1 MNKQD
6 KKEIMNL
13 IKYKKMLG
21 GRRMENKQTKELLKL
36 IQENPELPLVFLVYS
51 EDLADD
57 YEYRYT
63 MIKDYRASVET
74 IWLYQDHYYDH
85 IVDITE
91 AVEEDLINEE
101 EYENL
106 SNEEFDKAVEKYI
119 EEEVESFE
127 AIAVC
132 L

>member
-1 MNKQD
+1 
-6 KKEIMNL
+6 
-13 IKYKKMLG
+13 
-21 GRRMENKQTKELLKL
+21 MENKQTKELLKL
-36 IQENPELPLVFLVYS
+36 IQENPELPLVFLVYG
-51 EDLADD
+51 EDLD
-57 YEYRYT
+57 EYRYT

>member
-1 MNKQD
+1 
-6 KKEIMNL
+6 
-13 IKYKKMLG
+13 
-21 GRRMENKQTKELLKL
+21 
-36 IQENPELPLVFLVYS
+36 
-51 EDLADD
+51 
-57 YEYRYT
+57 

-91 AVEEDLINEE
+91 AVEEDLMNEE

-106 SNEEFDKAVEKYI
+106 SNEEFDKTVEKYI
-119 EEEVESFE
+119 EEDVEHYK
-127 AIAVC
+127 AIVIT